1 MHNRDINV
9 CNKIIKRCG
18 KLEKITKKK
27 NMIGNNKE
35 Q

>member
-18 KLEKITKKK
+18 KLEKITKK